1 MSTAPP
7 TAGPA
12 TTLRKQA
19 TIIGLMF
26 GLSVL
31 SYFDRTI
38 LSIAGP
44 GIMKEFSISA
54 VRMGAVYSA
63 FLVSYAV
70 CMIPGGRMA
79 DRFGPRIVLTWMALG
94 SAVFTAL
101 LALAATPGLGALVGV
116 VPAFIMIRLAFGIFT
131 APLYPTCTRMN
142 ANWIPLKNRARATG
156 VANSGSG
163 FGGAVSPILFSWM
176 IRRYGWR
183 MSFLLAGIATGII
196 GVLWFVSVRDH
207 PPGVPSPQEASRL
220 RAPWRALLTDKNV
233 VLLTLGFSALGY
245 FEYIFFYWI
254 YYYIG
259 EIRHLSASKS
269 AQYTTVLFL
278 TWVVMMPLG
287 GLLCDQL
294 MSRFGRKPGIRIT
307 AVASLACSAGLL
319 FAGVRTTETVAAI
332 ALMSLA
338 LGCAS
343 IADMTYWTAGIDV
356 AGDQVG
362 VVGGILNTGANVGG
376 ALAPVLTPWIAS
388 FAGWSWGLYAGCL
401 VALAALVAWLF
412 TDPTRRVAVPV
423 SVR

>member
-7 TAGPA
+7 TAGPT

-332 ALMSLA
+332 SLMSLA

>member
-1 MSTAPP
+1 
-7 TAGPA
+7 
-12 TTLRKQA
+12 
-19 TIIGLMF
+19 
-26 GLSVL
+26 
-31 SYFDRTI
+31 
-38 LSIAGP
+38 
-44 GIMKEFSISA
+44 
-54 VRMGAVYSA
+54 VYSA

>member
-1 MSTAPP
+1 MLPMAAATAP
-7 TAGPA
+7 AA
-12 TTLRKQA
+12 TSRKQLA
-19 TIIGLMF
+19 IVGLMF

-38 LSIAGP
+38 LSISGP
-44 GIMKEFSISA
+44 GLMKEFGISA
-54 VRMGAVYSA
+54 VRMGTVYSA

-94 SAVFTAL
+94 SALFTAL
-101 LALAATPGLGALVGV
+101 LAFAATPGLGTLIGV
-116 VPAFIMIRLAFGIFT
+116 VPAFIAIRLAFGIFT

-156 VANSGSG
+156 FANSGSG

-176 IRRYGWR
+176 IWRYGWR
-183 MSFLLAGIATGII
+183 MSFLLAGAATAIFGM
-196 GVLWFVSVRDH
+196 LWFVSVRDY
-207 PPGVPSPQEASRL
+207 PPGAIAPKQSVNRL
-220 RAPWRALLTDKNV
+220 RVPWRALLTDKNV
-233 VLLTLGFSALGY
+233 ILLTFGFATLGY

-259 EIRHLSASKS
+259 EIRHLNASKS

-278 TWVVMMPLG
+278 VWVVMMPLG
-287 GLLCDQL
+287 GLLCDRL
-294 MSRFGRKPGIRIT
+294 MSLFGRKLGIRIT
-307 AVASLACSAGLL
+307 AVTSLALGAVLL
-319 FAGVRTTETVAAI
+319 FSGVRATETVTAI

-338 LGCAS
+338 LGFAGV
-343 IADMTYWTAGIDV
+343 ADMTYWTASIEV

-362 VVGGILNTGANVGG
+362 VVGGILNTGANIGG
-376 ALAPVLTPWIAS
+376 ALAPVVTPWIAS

-401 VALAALVAWLF
+401 MALAGLVAWLF
-412 TDPTRRVAVPV
+412 TDPTRRI
-423 SVR
+423 SI

>member
-7 TAGPA
+7 TAGPT